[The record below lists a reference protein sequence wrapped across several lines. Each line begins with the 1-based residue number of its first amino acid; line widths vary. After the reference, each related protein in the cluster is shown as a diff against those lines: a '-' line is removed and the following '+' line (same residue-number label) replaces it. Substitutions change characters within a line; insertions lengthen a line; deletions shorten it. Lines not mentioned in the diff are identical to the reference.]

1 MNFKLM
7 TAVLILAATPVLA
20 DDEGGDAAEGEEN
33 FRQCASC
40 HAVTTPEGEV
50 LAGRGTS
57 GPNLYGIAGGTPGAV
72 ADFRYSD
79 AMIAAGE
86 AGLVFDEANF
96 VAYLQDPTA
105 FIREF
110 LGDSSARVKMTF
122 KVRKEEDAMDFYAY
136 LASLAPA
143 AEAEAE
149 ASQ

>member
-1 MNFKLM
+1 MNFRLM
-7 TAVLILAATPVLA
+7 TAILALAATPLLA
-20 DDEGGDAAEGEEN
+20 DGEGGDASEGEEN

-57 GPNLYGIAGGTPGAV
+57 GPNLYGIAGGPAGTA

-79 AMIAAGE
+79 AMVAAGE

-136 LASLAPA
+136 LASLVPA
-143 AEAEAE
+143 EEE